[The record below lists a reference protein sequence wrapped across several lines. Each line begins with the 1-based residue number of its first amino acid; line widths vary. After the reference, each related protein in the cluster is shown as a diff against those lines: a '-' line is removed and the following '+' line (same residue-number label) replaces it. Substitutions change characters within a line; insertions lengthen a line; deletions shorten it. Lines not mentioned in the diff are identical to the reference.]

1 MNSSRLLAVLSLAIG
16 IALAVAL
23 SSIADAVLFRPLPVA
38 RPDEIVRVYSASP
51 LHSLG
56 FVSYFD
62 YRDFARARTL
72 RGIIAQTQVLLAV
85 GARTGQAAGQSAEQ
99 ASEQATETRMGL
111 AVSSN
116 YFAVLG
122 VPVRLGRSFDES
134 DDRRP
139 VVILSD
145 SFWRRRFAAD
155 PSILGRAVSLAQ
167 APFTVVG
174 VAPPGFGLDR
184 FLHEDFYV
192 PIGVYAAGLLPATGH
207 PMEDRGRR
215 FLSVYARRAASIAAV
230 QADLASIA
238 AQLSRE
244 FPLTNHEQKAVVMT
258 ELAARLAAAGSMQA
272 VAWILLAL
280 AALSVA
286 AAASNVSGLLLL
298 RSEARAGEYAL
309 KVALG
314 ASPLRLFREAL
325 AESLLL
331 STAGACAAIPLAWA
345 AIKVARRL
353 WELPTDLPM
362 AMDARIDLRMAALA
376 VGCAFLTTVVCALA
390 PMRMTHQISTSRHT
404 GNSRLRGVLVVLQ
417 VALAMT
423 LLGSGASLLAGM
435 LAASHIDL
443 GYRTD
448 HILTMT
454 FDPSQAQSDETRTRA
469 FYRELLERVSLLPGV
484 RAAALAQSVPLGFTA
499 AQKQV
504 KIAGPGA
511 DAASNRPMAVWM
523 NTVTPGY
530 FELMRMPLIAGRD
543 FDARD
548 TERTTPVAVVNE
560 ALAQFWAGRD
570 GSAQAAGQRQTIGQ
584 SPAVGQIMEIDG
596 RRVEV
601 VGIVKTAK
609 YQQAGEAPRPFLY
622 LPYEQNF
629 VPRLTLHV
637 QTYGAPSAMAP
648 SVVAAARAIDP
659 AQPASEIRPLDR
671 FLSQGALFTARIGVS
686 VTAAAGGCAWALSL
700 TGLYACI
707 ASAVHRRR
715 REIGI
720 RRALGATR
728 WSVTRLVLLQG
739 AKFIF
744 AGIAAGLLFAAL
756 AQRWTGQ
763 ITVPIASRN
772 HETGLPALALA
783 GLIVAAAGL
792 GACFIPAWR
801 AAGEDPAV
809 ALRRS

>member
-1 MNSSRLLAVLSLAIG
+1 VNSSRFLAVLSLAIG

-72 RGIIAQTQVLLAV
+72 RGPLAPSAPALCGMIAQTQVLLAV
-85 GARTGQAAGQSAEQ
+85 GARTGRPTDQPPEM
-99 ASEQATETRMGL
+99 RLGL

-116 YFAVLG
+116 YFDVLG
-122 VPVRLGRSFDES
+122 VPARLGRTFSENE
-134 DDRRP
+134 DRQP

-155 PSILGRAVSLAQ
+155 PAILGRAVSLAQ
-167 APFTVVG
+167 APFTVIG

-192 PIGVYAAGLLPATGH
+192 PIGVYAAGILPVTGR
-207 PMEDRGRR
+207 PLEDRGRR
-215 FLSVYARRAASIAAV
+215 YFSIYARRGAPVAAV

-244 FPLTNHEQKAVVMT
+244 FPLTNHQQKVVVMT

-286 AAASNVSGLLLL
+286 AAASNAGGLLLL

-314 ASPLRLFREAL
+314 ASRPRLLREAL
-325 AESLLL
+325 AESLFL
-331 STAGACAAIPLAWA
+331 STLGTTAAIPLAWA
-345 AIKVARRL
+345 ALKAAHRL

-362 AMDARIDLRMAALA
+362 TMDAHIDARMAMLA
-376 VGCAFLTTVVCALA
+376 IGCAFLTTILCALA
-390 PMRMTHQISTSRHT
+390 PAWVTHGATHPIASLRYTS
-404 GNSRLRGVLVVLQ
+404 NSRLRGALVILQ
-417 VALAMT
+417 VAFAAA
-423 LLGSGASLLAGM
+423 LLGSGASLLAGVTSV
-435 LAASHIDL
+435 SHIDL

-454 FDPSQAQSDETRTRA
+454 FDPSQTQSDETRTRA
-469 FYRELLERVSLLPGV
+469 FYRELLERTPQLPGV
-484 RAAALAQSVPLGFTA
+484 RAAALAQFVPLGFTA

-504 KIAGPGA
+504 KIA
-511 DAASNRPMAVWM
+511 AASPDAISTGPMAVWM
-523 NTVTPGY
+523 NTITPGY

-543 FDARD
+543 FNAQD
-548 TERTTPVAVVNE
+548 TARTTPVVVVNE
-560 ALAQFWAGRD
+560 ALARFWSDGR
-570 GSAQAAGQRQTIGQ
+570 ALGQ
-584 SPAVGQIMEIDG
+584 SMEVDG
-596 RRVEV
+596 RHVEV
-601 VGIVKTAK
+601 IGVVKTAK
-609 YQQAGEAPRPFLY
+609 YQQVGEAPRPFFY

-637 QTYGAPSAMAP
+637 HTYGAPASIAP
-648 SVVAAARAIDP
+648 SVLAAARAIDP
-659 AQPASEIRPLDR
+659 AQPASDIRPLDQ
-671 FLSQGALFTARIGVS
+671 FLSRGALFTARIGVM
-686 VTAAAGGCAWALSL
+686 VTAAAGFCAWALSL

-707 ASAVHRRR
+707 ASSVRRRR

-720 RRALGATR
+720 RRALGASR
-728 WSVTRLVLLQG
+728 WSVTRLVLIQG
-739 AKFIF
+739 AKFTL
-744 AGIAAGLLFAAL
+744 AGISIGLVFAAM
-756 AQRWTGQ
+756 AQHWAGQ
-763 ITVPIASRN
+763 IASQNGSMR
-772 HETGLPALALA
+772 LPALALTDV
-783 GLIVAAAGL
+783 IVAATSLA
-792 GACFIPAWR
+792 ACLIPAWR
-801 AAGEDPAV
+801 ASGLDPAV
-809 ALRRS
+809 ALRRT